1 MGEWGVNPISSLW
14 EMALRGSGR
23 LTLLLSLG
31 NDFVGGSDVN
41 HISGLWEM
49 TMHEGGRL
57 TLFLVS
63 KEMAVWVGGILALF
77 LVFG

>member
-1 MGEWGVNPISSLW
+1 
-14 EMALRGSGR
+14 MALRESGR
-23 LTLLLSLG
+23 LTLLLSLV

-63 KEMAVWVGGILALF
+63 KEMAVWVGGMLTLF